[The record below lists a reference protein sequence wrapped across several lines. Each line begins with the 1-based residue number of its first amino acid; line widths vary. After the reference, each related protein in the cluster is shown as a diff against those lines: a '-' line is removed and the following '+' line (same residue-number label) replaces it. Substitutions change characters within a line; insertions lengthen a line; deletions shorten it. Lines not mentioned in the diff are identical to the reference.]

1 MKQKIWFICFVTLCL
16 LSIFSIS
23 SSAAGK
29 PDITRH
35 DANFLDNAVN
45 MHIEWQ
51 SPNPVTL
58 VKISMPNVEKEINID
73 PYDNKRNHDG
83 YEGEVDVNL
92 TMAGVS
98 GQTFTYIIQLQ
109 DELRIKS
116 PPVTGKINI
125 SSSQQSITF
134 PQPQQG
140 IFPPQDQPSMFPPQ
154 GQPGSQ
160 AVGQQLGSVVVIIDP
175 LMAAESG
182 AMWRVENGPWKKSGE
197 TSSNIPVGIQ
207 TIEFQDVG
215 NWIKPENQKVMIE
228 AGQTFTITGIYNN
241 K

>member
-1 MKQKIWFICFVTLCL
+1 
-16 LSIFSIS
+16 
-23 SSAAGK
+23 
-29 PDITRH
+29 
-35 DANFLDNAVN
+35 
-45 MHIEWQ
+45 
-51 SPNPVTL
+51 
-58 VKISMPNVEKEINID
+58 
-73 PYDNKRNHDG
+73 
-83 YEGEVDVNL
+83 VDVNL

-215 NWIKPENQKVMIE
+215 NWIKPEKS
-228 AGQTFTITGIYNN
+228 
-241 K
+241 KSDD